1 MKLILETNRGGQPM
15 KHHAITIALN
25 PQPLSTRSDLS
36 IPDRTQPDRSAKLE
50 RTKRASFNTAQTVML
65 AVGGALLISGGDA
78 LAFGAAIQGVGTEV
92 CNVYKAVKGYVA
104 PAIAV
109 LMFGIAFV
117 ELKTGNR
124 GAQARAMGAFSGALF
139 FANIGAIVAITKL
152 PIASCPA

>member
-1 MKLILETNRGGQPM
+1 
-15 KHHAITIALN
+15 
-25 PQPLSTRSDLS
+25 
-36 IPDRTQPDRSAKLE
+36 
-50 RTKRASFNTAQTVML
+50 ML